1 MGSGVY
7 EGGGVSFI
15 IEGRVSLM
23 EIGLLVFMWEIGFIM
38 DSIFYNGSEGD
49 WLYGLKLDFIQEGWM
64 GFM

>member
-1 MGSGVY
+1 MGYMGSGVY

-38 DSIFYNGSEGD
+38 DSIVYNGSEGD
-49 WLYGLKLDFIQEGWM
+49 
-64 GFM
+64 